1 MSPTGPP
8 KPTTTELPPALP
20 RSRDFHL
27 GLSYW
32 ALTALLSCVALVAA
46 VAGVVLDNHFPG
58 LSRHVPVPFRL
69 TPGDAQTVLAAIG
82 GASITVVA
90 LVVALTMLVLSLAA
104 TIFGPRL
111 VRTYIRLRS
120 ARLTI
125 AAFVATFVYSL
136 VVLTSVYSGSRQS
149 FAPLVSTWMAVLW
162 VLVSV
167 ALLVWW
173 VDDVSHS
180 IQIGNLIVKIA
191 RSLYRAIG
199 AEQRAVAELP
209 IATGDLPSPAA
220 GAGRVL
226 SRVSGYLQKVDYRR
240 LLHAAEA
247 SGTVVYLEYAPGDF
261 VLAGLPLATVV
272 PPGPSSTAEAEV
284 CAAVT
289 LGAHRTLEQDLGYAV
304 YNLAEIALRALSPAI
319 NDPITGMMCIDWM
332 ADAVRRVDAVPPV
345 RGLVDGSGNVRVV
358 MRVTSTSELITA
370 AFGLL
375 RPATVDTSAVVE
387 RLLVSITRLAGF
399 VESDAKAALRA
410 QADMLLAGAEAA
422 KPVAGDLESL
432 RAAHYAAVLATGP
445 VVPSDA
451 AGSA

>member
-8 KPTTTELPPALP
+8 KPTTSELPPALP

-191 RSLYRAIG
+191 RSLYPRHRRRTACRGRAAHCHG
-199 AEQRAVAELP
+199 A
-209 IATGDLPSPAA
+209 LPSPAA

-284 CAAVT
+284 CR
-289 LGAHRTLEQDLGYAV
+289 GCDPRRPPDP
-304 YNLAEIALRALSPAI
+304 RAGPRL
-319 NDPITGMMCIDWM
+319 
-332 ADAVRRVDAVPPV
+332 RRVQPGRD
-345 RGLVDGSGNVRVV
+345 
-358 MRVTSTSELITA
+358 
-370 AFGLL
+370 
-375 RPATVDTSAVVE
+375 RPA
-387 RLLVSITRLAGF
+387 
-399 VESDAKAALRA
+399 
-410 QADMLLAGAEAA
+410 GA
-422 KPVAGDLESL
+422 VAGDQ
-432 RAAHYAAVLATGP
+432 RPDHRDDVH
-445 VVPSDA
+445 
-451 AGSA
+451 